1 MAEII
6 EIPVTNR
13 PNTSG
18 YSLEEVGGTIG
29 GLLGGLIFAFLLIK
43 GIINNPKSRKH
54 IDNSRIDQCENN
66 PDMGTRDMEC
76 HKRRLMKFKK
86 SRYKGVT
93 YYMGPRGGIYWL
105 AMDGTKVYN

>member
-18 YSLEEVGGTIG
+18 YSLEEVGGIVG
-29 GLLGGLIFAFLLIK
+29 GIFGGFLFAFLLIK
-43 GIINNPKSRKH
+43 GSIKNSKSRKH
-54 IDNSRIDQCENN
+54 IDVDRSAQCENN
-66 PDMGTRDMEC
+66 PEMNTRNREQ
-76 HKRRLMKFKK
+76 HWRRLNKFRK

-93 YYMGPRGGIYWL
+93 YYMGPRGGIFWL
-105 AMDGTKVYN
+105 AMDGTKVYC

>member
-1 MAEII
+1 
-6 EIPVTNR
+6 
-13 PNTSG
+13 
-18 YSLEEVGGTIG
+18 
-29 GLLGGLIFAFLLIK
+29 
-43 GIINNPKSRKH
+43 
-54 IDNSRIDQCENN
+54 
-66 PDMGTRDMEC
+66 MGTRDMEC